1 MCCVVS
7 AGVHSMSQISPYE
20 PSAASARMTYGSS
33 MGIGCSI
40 IGGDQFHQLWDLNV
54 LFPGNRNLW
63 RESQDQLCFCFK
75 PSGSSGRGSS
85 IWWFRLP
92 SPLVAWTGGGFQI
105 CRCLKTCFQATES
118 KRELISLN
126 FGSFN
131 NFRAASQTPY
141 ESFKSGAF
149 PMNMVIYSYIL
160 IQHTPNNLETIQ
172 KWTQGELGHHHSDRS
187 RADGWDG
194 LLAQAPGCCT
204 SAIHLLKN
212 GGV

>member
-1 MCCVVS
+1 M
-7 AGVHSMSQISPYE
+7 Q

-40 IGGDQFHQLWDLNV
+40 IGGYQFHQLWDLNV

-63 RESQDQLCFCFK
+63 RESQDQLTNSVSVSNPVAQAVEEARFG
-75 PSGSSGRGSS
+75 GSACLPYWWHGRGGASR
-85 IWWFRLP
+85 F
-92 SPLVAWTGGGFQI
+92 VDA
-105 CRCLKTCFQATES
+105 KTCFQATES

-131 NFRAASQTPY
+131 NFRAASQMPY
-141 ESFKSGAF
+141 DSFKSGAF

-172 KWTQGELGHHHSDRS
+172 RWTQGELGHHHSDRS
-187 RADGWDG
+187 RADG
-194 LLAQAPGCCT
+194 
-204 SAIHLLKN
+204 
-212 GGV
+212 

>member
-1 MCCVVS
+1 MGFECPVSGKSKSLERKSRPTLFLFQTQWLKRSRKLDLVVPP
-7 AGVHSMSQISPYE
+7 AFP
-20 PSAASARMTYGSS
+20 
-33 MGIGCSI
+33 
-40 IGGDQFHQLWDLNV
+40 IGGMDW
-54 LFPGNRNLW
+54 
-63 RESQDQLCFCFK
+63 
-75 PSGSSGRGSS
+75 
-85 IWWFRLP
+85 
-92 SPLVAWTGGGFQI
+92 GGFQI

-187 RADGWDG
+187 RADG
-194 LLAQAPGCCT
+194 
-204 SAIHLLKN
+204 
-212 GGV
+212 